1 VRAGGDERSDAMGA
15 AIRAAAA
22 EVSAPLTLRERLAG
36 EGRAAGR
43 QSRRRWFAAGTLA
56 VAAAA
61 VAVALILAGAGGGP
75 QVSGAADVALA
86 QPVGPQPAT
95 SAKHPNRLKAEVDG
109 VAFPSWK
116 GSEYRAAAVADREVG
131 GRVSTVVWYRG
142 PGGTSVGYVIVPGD
156 SLPTP
161 DGTRTVSRA
170 GVDFAVGRR
179 TGGTV
184 VSWERGGHTCVVAA
198 RGVPARTLVS
208 LAAGGQIT

>member
-1 VRAGGDERSDAMGA
+1 MSGVDDRHEAMGA

-43 QSRRRWFAAGTLA
+43 QGRLRVFAAGTLGVA
-56 VAAAA
+56 VAA
-61 VAVALILAGAGGGP
+61 VAVALILASAGGGP
-75 QVSGAADVALA
+75 KVGAAADVALA
-86 QPVGPQPAT
+86 QPTGPQPAT
-95 SAKHPNRLKAEVDG
+95 SAKHPNRLKAEVGG
-109 VAFPSWK
+109 VAFPSWH
-116 GSEYRAAAVADREVG
+116 GSEYKPVAVADREVG

-142 PGGTSVGYVIVPGD
+142 PAGRNVGYVIVPGD

-161 DGTRTVSRA
+161 DGSRTVTRA

-179 TGGTV
+179 GGGTV
-184 VSWERGGHTCVVAA
+184 VSWERGGHTCVIAA
-198 RGVPARTLVS
+198 RGVPTRNLVA